1 MTIRTI
7 LTIFLAVIVAEL
19 ILLAI
24 VISMM
29 IAGQQDLADTENRRY
44 QSYKIADELR
54 QSSDDLTRMA
64 RTYVATG
71 NPIYENYFRDI
82 LEIRNGTKPRPANYD
97 RIYWDLVIATGA
109 KPKYQGTKISLKDTM
124 AGLNLSARE
133 RALLAEAQ
141 ANSDSLVS
149 LEKTAMDAVK
159 GRFPEGPGET
169 VVQRDPD
176 PELARALMFGEIY
189 HKAKA
194 SIMKPIDAFL
204 VLLEQRMNNEVA
216 AARATL
222 RKNVTSAA
230 ILVAFTLLTLAALA
244 LAIGRRVLGPV
255 GELIKQSDAI
265 AKGNYGYQVSLRAN
279 DEIGILSRAFNRM
292 SQAVEMDISRR
303 TEAEAALRDSREE
316 LRQSQLLLEKIMDQ
330 MPAHI
335 FLRDT
340 EGRFVLVNS
349 RYEEVYGLAR
359 KDIIGK
365 TLDEVFDAERAEYFR
380 SFDKQAIATGR
391 VIEHE
396 MSLPSQDG
404 ERTFSSLKFHIRGMG
419 DAVKMVGGVSFE
431 TTNLRRSEQIRLR
444 QSGKLELLG
453 QMTGSIAH
461 DFNNVMT
468 VLSCNVP
475 LLNSEKITP
484 EKQKQLIRDCNEAV
498 GMASNLTKRLMAIA
512 RKEPLER
519 TFADLNDL
527 IGNLEDFL
535 RRSVGRDATLKFE
548 LDDEPIPVIIDAV
561 LAEMAL
567 LNLVLNSR
575 DAMPDGGTIT
585 IKTSRAVKEEVMA
598 VDWGTAQI
606 GHYAVLE
613 VGDTGTGMSPE
624 VKKKLFEAFFTT
636 KEKGK
641 GTGLGLNTVQD
652 LAAESD
658 GYIEIDSQ
666 PGRGTSIKVFIPLVK
681 DDEAEYA
688 EVPISAA
695 QGSD

>member
-29 IAGQQDLADTENRRY
+29 IAGQQELVDTENRRF
-44 QSYKIADELR
+44 QAYKIGDELR

-64 RTYVATG
+64 RTYAVTG
-71 NPIYENYFRDI
+71 NPIYEQYFRDI
-82 LEIRNGTKPRPANYD
+82 LEIRNGNKPRPANYD
-97 RIYWDLVIATGA
+97 RIYWDLVMATGA
-109 KPKYQGTKISLKDTM
+109 KPKDEGKRLSLKDRIEE
-124 AGLNLSARE
+124 LNLTSNE
-133 RALLAEAQ
+133 RGLLAEAQ
-141 ANSDSLVS
+141 INSDSLVS
-149 LEKTAMDAVK
+149 LEETAMNAVK
-159 GRFPEGPGET
+159 GRFAAGPDDT

-176 PELARALMFGEIY
+176 RELARALLFGEIY
-189 HKAKA
+189 HQAKA

-204 VLLEQRMNNEVA
+204 VSLEQRMNEEVSQA
-216 AARATL
+216 STTL
-222 RKNVTSAA
+222 RTNVTTAA
-230 ILVAFTLLTLAALA
+230 ILVALTLLTLAALA
-244 LAIGRRVLGPV
+244 VAIGRRVLTPV
-255 GELIKQSDAI
+255 GELLKQSNAI
-265 AKGNYGYQVSLRAN
+265 AHGSYGNQVSLRTN

-292 SQAVEMDISRR
+292 SQAIELDMSRR
-303 TEAEAALRDSREE
+303 AADEAALRDSQEE

-330 MPAHI
+330 MPAHV

-340 EGRFVLVNS
+340 QGRFVLVNS

-365 TLDEVFDAERAEYFR
+365 PLDEVFDAELADYFR
-380 SFDKQAIATGR
+380 SFDEQAISTGR

-396 MSLPSQDG
+396 ISIPSEDG
-404 ERTFSSLKFHIRGMG
+404 ERTFSSLKFLIRGMG

-475 LLNSEKITP
+475 LISSERISP
-484 EKQKQLIRDCNEAV
+484 EKQKELIRDCNEAV

-512 RKEPLER
+512 RKEPLEK
-519 TFADLNDL
+519 TYVDLNDL
-527 IGNLEDFL
+527 VGSLEDFL
-535 RRSVGRDATLKFE
+535 SRSVGRDATLE
-548 LDDEPIPVIIDAV
+548 LQLLGEPIPVLIDAV

-585 IKTSRAVKEEVMA
+585 IKTGRAIKEEVLA

-606 GHYAVLE
+606 GHYAMLE
-613 VGDTGTGMSPE
+613 VRDTGTGMSPE

-652 LAAESD
+652 LVTESD
-658 GYIEIDSQ
+658 GYIEIDSE
-666 PGRGTSIKVFIPLVK
+666 PGQGASIKVFIPLLE
-681 DDEAEYA
+681 DDEGHHE
-688 EVPISAA
+688 
-695 QGSD
+695 GGR